1 MTKEETL
8 KCGYDIVYLI
18 NSAISGGK
26 PNIDKVRSMNLGEVK
41 KLCSRHRVSAVVAY
55 ALLSDD
61 LLFDEQKLVW
71 QDKLNYAMLW
81 SLTFQQQL
89 EKILEHMRKNKIR
102 YMLMKG
108 LVLRELYPEPYLRE
122 MVDNDIYYDADGY
135 RIMRKFMLENGYK
148 TPSATKETHVD
159 EYFMEPYYSFELH
172 KRFFMINR
180 DKWSRY
186 YSDMSKFLILSGDYE
201 YKMSDEDFY
210 VYITLHSYKH
220 MSDSGVG
227 LRALLDCF
235 LYTEKKKDT
244 LNWEYIDKELEK
256 LGILDFE
263 KSFKNLS
270 EKLFKT
276 NEKLSF
282 EEEKDF
288 LFIISSGAFG
298 TAQQTIGKS
307 IESLGKSSYLRR
319 RLFPTLEWY
328 KGNAPFV
335 YRHKWIIPF
344 YVVYRIIFKG
354 ISGRKRIK
362 KEIDIVNKTK

>member
-1 MTKEETL
+1 
-8 KCGYDIVYLI
+8 
-18 NSAISGGK
+18 
-26 PNIDKVRSMNLGEVK
+26 
-41 KLCSRHRVSAVVAY
+41 
-55 ALLSDD
+55 
-61 LLFDEQKLVW
+61 
-71 QDKLNYAMLW
+71 
-81 SLTFQQQL
+81 
-89 EKILEHMRKNKIR
+89 
-102 YMLMKG
+102 
-108 LVLRELYPEPYLRE
+108 

-135 RIMRKFMLENGYK
+135 RIMRKFMLGNGYK

-180 DKWSRY
+180 DKWSKY

-235 LYTEKKKDT
+235 LYNEKKKDT

-263 KSFKNLS
+263 RSFKNLS
-270 EKLFKT
+270 ERLFKT
-276 NEKLSF
+276 NEKLSL

-298 TAQQTIGKS
+298 TARQTIGKS
-307 IESLGKSSYLRR
+307 IDSLGKSSYLRR

-328 KGNAPFV
+328 RGNVPFV
-335 YRHKWIIPF
+335 YRHKWSIPF

-362 KEIDIVNKTK
+362 REIDIVNKTK